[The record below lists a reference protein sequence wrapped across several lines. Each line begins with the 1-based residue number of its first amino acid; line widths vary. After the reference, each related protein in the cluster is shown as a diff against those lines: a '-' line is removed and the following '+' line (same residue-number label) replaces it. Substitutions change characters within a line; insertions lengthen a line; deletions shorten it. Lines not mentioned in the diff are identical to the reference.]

1 VLADDTSLGSVTRA
15 DMGPTIARGMNR
27 QNGAKR
33 ENGHAMTKRISV
45 LIVDDERTFAEALQ
59 LALAHEEDLEVVDV
73 VTEGKDAVRAASTQ
87 TPDVI
92 VMDVSMPGMS
102 GIEATRRILEDRP
115 DAAVLILSG
124 HNDDH
129 LLARAVQAGAVGV
142 LRKTEAVSNVAT
154 SIRRAYEREPLH
166 PEEEVE
172 RAMRRLRHRRDAD
185 DDARRR
191 LDRLTP
197 RETEIL
203 ELMARGHTPDEIAAL
218 LSMSPNTLRTHTQ
231 NVLTKLGVHSKMEAL
246 VLAIRHGKVATVD
259 VSEVDPQP
267 DPTIPV

>member
-1 VLADDTSLGSVTRA
+1 MTS
-15 DMGPTIARGMNR
+15 
-27 QNGAKR
+27 
-33 ENGHAMTKRISV
+33 NGHDARERISV
-45 LIVDDERTFAEALQ
+45 LIVDDERTFGEALQ
-59 LALAHEEDLEVVDV
+59 LALAHEEDLEIVEVTTDGAEAVRVVGERSPDV
-73 VTEGKDAVRAASTQ
+73 V
-87 TPDVI
+87 I
-92 VMDVSMPGMS
+92 MDVSMPGMS
-102 GIEATRRILEDRP
+102 GIDATRRILEIKP

-124 HNDDH
+124 NNDDH
-129 LLARAVQAGAVGV
+129 LLARAVQAGAVGL
-142 LRKTEAVSNVAT
+142 LRKTEAVANVALT
-154 SIRRAYEREPLH
+154 VRKAYQGEALH
-166 PEEEVE
+166 PEAEVE

-203 ELMARGHTPDEIAAL
+203 ELMARGNTPDDIAAL

-259 VSEVDPQP
+259 VTDDISEPTAEP
-267 DPTIPV
+267 DPTVSV